1 MILNNLKM
9 ALSGDPVNIRIEDGR
24 IEDVS
29 PSPYNAVAGRLNL
42 SFNNAIIF
50 PGIINSH
57 DHLDFNLFPS
67 LGDRT
72 YSNYT
77 EWGQY
82 IHAHYKDKIDRV
94 LKIPVA
100 LREQWGIYKNLINGI
115 TTVINHGKKI
125 KKHCDPIAVYEHCQC
140 IHSVQF
146 EKKWWL
152 SLNNPLKKNVPVA
165 IHTGEGV
172 DKESHEEIDRLIKRN
187 LLKRTIIG
195 VHGVAMKEEQAQA
208 FKALVWCPES
218 NYFLLNKSAPVNHL
232 KKYIPILFGTDS
244 TLTGTWN
251 LWEHIRRARAT
262 RLLTDSELFETLT
275 TNPATTWG
283 LNCGEIAPG
292 RDADL
297 VIAREKKNSNTNE
310 SFFGLNP
317 QDILMVTHKG
327 RIVLFD
333 EDLYPQLKNIELE
346 HYSMVYV
353 KSACKYVS
361 GNLPT
366 LMRTIEQY
374 YRGVSF
380 PVI

>member
-1 MILNNLKM
+1 MILNKLKM

-24 IEDVS
+24 IANIS
-29 PSPYNAVAGRLNL
+29 PLPYDAVLGQYNL
-42 SFNNAIIF
+42 TFKNAIVF

-77 EWGQY
+77 EWGRY
-82 IHAHYKDKIDRV
+82 IHSHYKDKINRV

-100 LREQWGIYKNLINGI
+100 LREQWGVYKNLINGI

-125 KKHCDPIAVYEHCQC
+125 KKHTDPITVYEHCQC

-152 SLNNPLKKNVPVA
+152 SLNNPLKKNLPVA

-172 DKESHEEIDRLIKRN
+172 DKESGEEIDRLIKRN
-187 LLKRTIIG
+187 LLKRAIIG
-195 VHGVAMKEEQAQA
+195 VHGVAMKEEQAPA

-218 NYFLLNKSAPVNHL
+218 NYFLLNKSAPVNQL
-232 KKYIPILFGTDS
+232 KKHVPILFGTDS
-244 TLTGTWN
+244 TLTGSWN
-251 LWEHIRRARAT
+251 LWEHIRRGRAT
-262 RLLTDSELFETLT
+262 KLLTDAELFDTLT
-275 TNPATTWG
+275 VNPAKAWG
-283 LNCGEIAPG
+283 LNCGEIALG
-292 RDADL
+292 KDADI
-297 VIAREKKNSNTNE
+297 VVAKERKGAVAKE
-310 SFFGLNP
+310 SFFNLDP
-317 QDILMVTHKG
+317 QDILLVVHKG
-327 RIVLFD
+327 HIVLFD
-333 EDLYPQLKNIELE
+333 EELFSQLKNTDPDT
-346 HYSMVYV
+346 YSRIYIGN
-353 KSACKYVS
+353 SCKYVS

-366 LMRTIEQY
+366 LMRTIERY
-374 YRGVSF
+374 YRGVNF

>member
-1 MILNNLKM
+1 MILNNLKT
-9 ALSGDPVNIRIEDGR
+9 ALSGDPANIRIKEGSIDD
-24 IEDVS
+24 IS
-29 PSPYNAVAGRLNL
+29 PLWHNAVSGHLNL
-42 SFNNAIIF
+42 TFNNAIVF

-82 IHAHYKDKIDRV
+82 IHAHFKDKIDRV
-94 LKIPVA
+94 LKIPVD
-100 LREQWGIYKNLINGI
+100 LREQWGVYKNLINGV

-125 KKHCDPIAVYEHCQC
+125 KKHCDPITVYEHCQC

-172 DKESHEEIDRLIKRN
+172 DKESGEEIDRLIKRN
-187 LLKRTIIG
+187 LLKRNIIG

-218 NYFLLNKSAPVNHL
+218 NYFLLNKSAPVNQL
-232 KKYIPILFGTDS
+232 KKHIPILFGTDS

-262 RLLTDSELFETLT
+262 RQLTDSELFDSLT
-275 TNPATTWG
+275 VNPAKTWG
-283 LNCGEIAPG
+283 LNSGELAPG
-292 RDADL
+292 KDADL
-297 VIAREKKNSNTNE
+297 VVAREKTGARTVE
-310 SFFGLNP
+310 SFFGLDP
-317 QDILMVTHKG
+317 QDILLVMHKG
-327 RIVLFD
+327 DIVLFD
-333 EDLYPQLKNIELE
+333 EELYPQLKSIELE
-346 HYSMVYV
+346 HYSKIYE
-353 KSACKYVS
+353 KSTCKYVA
-361 GNLPT
+361 GNLPA

-380 PVI
+380 PII